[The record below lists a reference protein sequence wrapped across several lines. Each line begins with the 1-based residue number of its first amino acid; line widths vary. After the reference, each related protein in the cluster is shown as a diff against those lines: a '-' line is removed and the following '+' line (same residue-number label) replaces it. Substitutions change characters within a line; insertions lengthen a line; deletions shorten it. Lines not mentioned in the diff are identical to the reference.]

1 MRTATLLAIV
11 LLGLS
16 APALAQQPEGMQG
29 RGAGITIEE
38 RIRQGLNAADI
49 MNPARDAATD
59 DSLTLHPPALGEAD
73 VSLAA
78 PTGSSR
84 LRTTLDAVDIGQR
97 IDRGLTAAGEESAFP
112 PDLAFGAYQR
122 GWFLTAFSLALDR
135 AKEGDAP
142 AQTLLG
148 VLLSRGLG
156 VKQDV
161 AAAADWY
168 ELAGKAG
175 DPEALYALGRFYFEG
190 QGVKL
195 DTAAAADLFRQAA
208 DKGHSVAAREL
219 GYLLL
224 EGKGVEKDAMLAA
237 AYLRR
242 AAALGDM
249 DAQYTLGGL
258 FVEGVGVVADETQA
272 TRWFAEAARNGHVGA
287 QVEYGI
293 ALFNG
298 RGVGKDEAVAAFWFR
313 QAADADNPAAQV
325 RLARLLSEGRGV
337 DKDEAAAARWYL
349 VAKSRG
355 MEDGFLEE
363 FISQLDPAVLKA
375 ANEAAEQWTRHGW
388 VEVTAR
394 RSEAD
399 APVDNSVE

>member
-1 MRTATLLAIV
+1 MRAATFLPIV

-16 APALAQQPEGMQG
+16 TPVLAQEAEDVPAPGV
-29 RGAGITIEE
+29 GITIEE
-38 RIRQGLNAADI
+38 RIRQGLNAADAVDPV
-49 MNPARDAATD
+49 NEATTD
-59 DSLTLHPPALGEAD
+59 DSLTLHPPTLGEAD

-78 PTGSSR
+78 PTGPFR

-97 IDRGLTAAGEESAFP
+97 IDKGLTAAGEESAFP
-112 PDLAFGAYQR
+112 PDLAIGAYQR

-135 AKEGDAP
+135 AKEGDAA

-156 VKQDV
+156 VKQDIP
-161 AAAADWY
+161 AAADWD

-175 DPEALYALGRFYFEG
+175 DAEALYALGRFYVEG
-190 QGVKL
+190 QGVKQ
-195 DTAAAADLFRQAA
+195 DAAAAFDLFRQAA
-208 DKGHSVAAREL
+208 EKGHAVAAREL

-224 EGKGVEKDAMLAA
+224 EGKGAEKDAMLAA

-258 FVEGVGVVADETQA
+258 FVEGVGVVADEIQA

-325 RLARLLSEGRGV
+325 RLARLRSEGRGV

-349 VAKSRG
+349 VAKSSG

-375 ANEAAEQWTRHGW
+375 ASEAAEQWTRHGW
-388 VEVTAR
+388 VEAAAR
-394 RSEAD
+394 RSEAE
-399 APVDNSVE
+399 PVDNSVE

>member
-1 MRTATLLAIV
+1 MLL
-11 LLGLS
+11 LLLLLCLS
-16 APALAQQPEGMQG
+16 APALAQQPEGMQPP
-29 RGAGITIEE
+29 GAGITIEE
-38 RIRQGLNAADI
+38 RIRRGLNAADSLD
-49 MNPARDAATD
+49 PATGADRDEL
-59 DSLTLHPPALGEAD
+59 LTLHPPTLGEAD
-73 VSLAA
+73 ASLAA
-78 PTGSSR
+78 PTTSSR
-84 LRTTLDAVDIGQR
+84 LRTTLDAVDISQR
-97 IDRGLTAAGEESAFP
+97 IDKGLTAAGEESAFP

-135 AKEGDAP
+135 ATQGDAA

-156 VKQDV
+156 VKQDI

-175 DPEALYALGRFYFEG
+175 DAEALYALGRLHFEG
-190 QGVKL
+190 QGVKQ
-195 DTAAAADLFRQAA
+195 DVTAAADLFRQAA
-208 DKGHSVAAREL
+208 DKGHAVAAREL

-224 EGKGVEKDAMLAA
+224 EGKGAEKNAMLAA

-242 AAALGDM
+242 AASLGDM

-258 FVEGVGVVADETQA
+258 FMEGVGVVADETQA

-313 QAADADNPAAQV
+313 QAADADNPSAQI

-363 FISQLDPAVLKA
+363 FISQLDPAVLEA
-375 ANEAAEQWTRHGW
+375 ANEAAEQWTRQGW
-388 VEVTAR
+388 VEATVR
-394 RSEAD
+394 QGNAD
-399 APVDNSVE
+399 EPVDNSVE